1 MIVTEGSPYLAV
13 IPARAGSKRVPGK
26 NIRPVAGRP
35 LLAWSI
41 EHVRRCTTR
50 MRVLVSTDD
59 PRIRDLALEAGAEVP
74 ELRPRSLATD
84 ESPTE
89 PAILHA
95 LDSLSGGGAIEHVIL
110 LPPTSPIRDDG
121 TIDAAVAFYET
132 SHSDCLVSVSQ
143 ESPLLWRGTPSQPVA
158 LYDVSDRPRQQS
170 VAEESRCFRENGS
183 IVITSVPAL
192 RKTGNRLGGRAVMYV
207 MNAHEGIDVDSEY
220 DLWLA
225 EQWLRRTHAD

>member
-1 MIVTEGSPYLAV
+1 VIVSEGSPYLAV

-26 NIRPVAGRP
+26 NIRPIAGRP

-41 EHVRRCTTR
+41 EHVRRCATP

-59 PRIRDLALEAGAEVP
+59 PQIREVALEAGAEVP
-74 ELRPRSLATD
+74 ELRPKSLATD

-95 LDSLSGGGAIEHVIL
+95 LDSLPGKTAIEHVVL

-121 TIDAAVAFYET
+121 SIDAAIEFYE
-132 SHSDCLVSVSQ
+132 SSGSDCLVSVTP
-143 ESPLLWRGTPSQPVA
+143 ESPLLWRGTPEQPMP
-158 LYDVSDRPRQQS
+158 LYDVSDRPRQQC
-170 VAEESRCFRENGS
+170 VAEDLRRYRENGS

-192 RKTGNRLGGRAVMYV
+192 RRTGNRLGGKAVMYV
-207 MNAHEGIDVDSEY
+207 MGAHEGIDVDSEY

-225 EQWLRRTHAD
+225 EQWLRSKHAD